1 MIDWSQRN
9 MTKSLM
15 AVIAIV
21 TVGAGWLFFSG
32 KDDPSSDDAS
42 ASSSS
47 SGGSKRP
54 ASLTERLAR
63 DKQARESES
72 SEGSAALQAVY
83 ARWDEAKRGLTG
95 QALLDAREGIAKD
108 AVMQLGGS
116 DALLKFLDFLKKEGQ
131 GDLREWVITE
141 GVKDLFASTDKGPA
155 AQEWLRGL
163 QDAKVQ
169 ESLCFAA
176 GQGFKGPGFKE
187 YLDSFTS
194 IHSQSRLLG
203 GYFSEMAKTNP
214 EGAIQAYFKAK
225 PAKVDFTSLKHVMAA
240 VPAGSDYTKI
250 AGMVP
255 GDSQSLA
262 KSARK
267 ALLGTW
273 AVSAPAEAGD
283 YILSNKGKVHAD
295 QLGTVIEV
303 WMAND
308 PGGARHWVE
317 GLEEGEHRDIAMA
330 SLSRQM
336 MPSDPAQAWTVA
348 MAIPDT
354 KRREEAMEAVHQEW
368 MKKDPKAADA
378 AWKTMRGQKK

>member
-1 MIDWSQRN
+1 MVEWLRRN
-9 MTKSLM
+9 AAKSL
-15 AVIAIV
+15 IGLIV
-21 TVGAGWLFFSG
+21 FATVGAGWWSFSG
-32 KDDPSSDDAS
+32 KDDPSSA
-42 ASSSS
+42 ASSS
-47 SGGSKRP
+47 GSNRL
-54 ASLTERLAR
+54 ATLTERLAQR
-63 DKQARESES
+63 KQARQAEASET
-72 SEGSAALQAVY
+72 SAALLAVY
-83 ARWDEAKRGLTG
+83 ARWDEAKRDLTG
-95 QALLDAREGIAKD
+95 QALLDARQGIAKD

-141 GVKDLFASTDKGPA
+141 GVKALFASPDKGPA

-187 YLDSFTS
+187 YLDTFAS

-225 PAKVDFTSLKHVMAA
+225 PGRVDFTSLKHVMAA

-267 ALLGTW
+267 ALLGIW
-273 AVSAPAEAGD
+273 AASAPTEAGD
-283 YILSNKGKVHAD
+283 YILSNKAQVHPD

-303 WMAND
+303 WMVND
-308 PGGARHWVE
+308 PEAARDWVE
-317 GLEEGEHRDIAMA
+317 ALDEGEHRDIAMA

-336 MPSDPAQAWTVA
+336 IPGNPAEAWTVA

-354 KRREEAMEAVHQEW
+354 KRREEAMKAVHQEW